1 MPSEEEKKSH
11 WTKLPRGGGA
21 LGSNLTLKMSFK
33 KFNEPIR
40 LEFDFLSYTYL
51 APAG

>member
-1 MPSEEEKKSH
+1 MPSEEKKSH
-11 WTKLPRGGGA
+11 IGQKFQEGGG
-21 LGSNLTLKMSFK
+21 LGSNLTLKMSLK

-40 LEFDFLSYTYL
+40 LEFDFLSFTYL